1 MVSPS
6 LKRYGSA
13 LNRYK
18 WPCLAS
24 FLGVVGLS
32 TAVALQ
38 PPPLPQY
45 RAEGVLVTT
54 NSAPTAEEEAAQP
67 QAQSVV
73 SENALLS
80 DRLLQTVAQDLAT
93 IPIAITP
100 QTLRDHTRVT
110 LEGNGEQGQQISVA
124 FTWPDVDQA
133 QVILNRMFQAIVD
146 LSLET
151 NQAQL
156 QTIIDALE
164 RQLPAVESTLIA
176 AEEDLKNY
184 DRAQGLAIQAAQDGN
199 LLTAIANG
207 QEQQRQND
215 IALAAIQSQ
224 IQSLQQQLGLSP
236 QEALTASALS
246 ADPVIAKLR
255 SQILEAETQLDLL
268 SPTLRE
274 AHPTLQDINTTLVTY
289 DKLLEERAQEVIGG
303 NGLVAFANVSQ
314 IRQKSALDPAR
325 AELASQLVAL
335 NNEREAILRQQQ
347 VLAQSTTQLTADYAQ
362 LPDLQLERARKVQ
375 QIELNRTLYNQIQAK
390 RIDAQT
396 AKAETLSSLAIAEAP
411 ATAPLPQTVL
421 DPRLA
426 ISLGSLLG
434 LILAGTLAQLLAM
447 VDGTLHTRAEL
458 DAMLRNH
465 RLLPGSLPTLNPV
478 FTDDGGPRL
487 LRPSSLQ
494 AYENLWSSLKSSH
507 GQPETDG
514 QPKVIL
520 ITSSGQGEGKTTTAF
535 NLGIAAARAGHRTLL
550 LEVDWRYDSHSYL
563 LGVEPTTATRLDP
576 RVYYGEQSG
585 DPAQPVPQVD
595 NLFIVP
601 SLGPQD
607 SAATMLDAIEQFLVK
622 AREQFERIILD
633 APPLSPDISALV
645 LGIPVDGWVMV
656 ARANHT
662 KWAELESG
670 LDQLGDQGDSK
681 EPGLLGVILN
691 DAGKPRVSSRSDS

>member
-6 LKRYGSA
+6 LKRYGLA

-54 NSAPTAEEEAAQP
+54 KSAPTATEEEAQP
-67 QAQSVV
+67 QAQSIV

-80 DRLLQTVAQDLAT
+80 DRLLQTVAQDLAD
-93 IPIAITP
+93 IPIAVTP
-100 QTLRDHTRVT
+100 QTLSNHTQVT
-110 LEGNGEQGQQISVA
+110 LEGSAEQGQQISVA

-133 QVILNRMFQAIVD
+133 QVILDRMFQAIVD
-146 LSLET
+146 LSLEA

-156 QTIIDALE
+156 QTIIEALE

-184 DRAQGLAIQAAQDGN
+184 DRAQGLALQAAQEGN
-199 LLTAIANG
+199 LLTAIADG

-224 IQSLQQQLGLSP
+224 MQSLQQQLGLSP
-236 QEALTASALS
+236 EEALTASALS
-246 ADPVIAKLR
+246 ADPVIAQLR
-255 SQILEAETQLDLL
+255 SQILEAETQLELL

-274 AHPTLQDINTTLVTY
+274 AHPTLQDLNTTLVAY
-289 DKLLEERAQEVIGG
+289 DTLLEERAQEVIGG

-314 IRQKSALDPAR
+314 IRQQSALDPAR

-347 VLAQSTTQLTADYAQ
+347 VLAQSTTQLTSDYAQ
-362 LPDLQLERARKVQ
+362 LPDLQLERSRKVQ
-375 QIELNRTLYNQIQAK
+375 QIELNRALYDQIQAK

-411 ATAPLPQTVL
+411 ATALLPQTAL
-421 DPRLA
+421 NPKLA
-426 ISLGSLLG
+426 IAVGGLLG

-447 VDGTLHTRAEL
+447 VDGTIRTREDL
-458 DAMLRNH
+458 DAVLAKQGVP
-465 RLLPGSLPTLNPV
+465 LLGSLPTLNN
-478 FTDDGGPRL
+478 FTRPAQGAL
-487 LRPSSLQ
+487 LPAFTLQ
-494 AYENLWSSLKSSH
+494 AYENLWSSLRLELGRAEAADRPSR
-507 GQPETDG
+507 
-514 QPKVIL
+514 VIL
-520 ITSSGQGEGKTTTAF
+520 ITSSGEGEGKTTTAF
-535 NLGIAAARAGHRTLL
+535 NLGIAAARAGQRTLL
-550 LEVDWRYDSHSYL
+550 LEIDWRYASQSNR
-563 LGVEPTTATRLDP
+563 LGVQPAIGTGPELQT
-576 RVYYGEQSG
+576 YYEGRSG
-585 DPAQPVPQVD
+585 NSIQPVPEVE
-595 NLFIVP
+595 NLFILP
-601 SLGPQD
+601 SPGPQS
-607 SAATMLDAIEQFLVK
+607 SAAALLDVAEQFLIT
-622 AREQFERIILD
+622 ARESFDLIMID
-633 APPLSPDISALV
+633 APPLEPDISALV
-645 LGIPVDGWVMV
+645 LGISVDGWVMV

-662 KWAELESG
+662 QRAKLER
-670 LDQLGDQGDSK
+670 DLGQWGHR
-681 EPGLLGVILN
+681 PGLLGVILN
-691 DAGKPRVSSRSDS
+691 DAGRPKPS

>member
-6 LKRYGSA
+6 LKRYGLA
-13 LNRYK
+13 LNRHR

-54 NSAPTAEEEAAQP
+54 NSAPNAAEEAAQP
-67 QAQSVV
+67 QPQSIV

-80 DRLLQTVAQDLAT
+80 DSLLQTVAQDLAD

-110 LEGNGEQGQQISVA
+110 LEDSAEQGQQISVA
-124 FTWPDVDQA
+124 FTWSDVDQA
-133 QVILNRMFQAIVD
+133 QVILDRMFQAIVD
-146 LSLET
+146 LSLEA

-156 QTIIDALE
+156 QTIIEALE

-184 DRAQGLAIQAAQDGN
+184 DRAQGLALQAAQEGN

-224 IQSLQQQLGLSP
+224 MQSLQQQLGLSP

-246 ADPVIAKLR
+246 ADPVIAQLR
-255 SQILEAETQLDLL
+255 SQILEAETQLELL

-274 AHPTLQDINTTLVTY
+274 AHPTLQDLNTTLVAY
-289 DKLLEERAQEVIGG
+289 DTLLEERAQEVIGG

-314 IRQKSALDPAR
+314 IRQQSALDPAR

-347 VLAQSTTQLTADYAQ
+347 VLAQSTTQLTTDYAQ
-362 LPDLQLERARKVQ
+362 LPDLQLERSRKVQ
-375 QIELNRTLYNQIQAK
+375 QIELNRALYNQIQAK

-411 ATAPLPQTVL
+411 ATALLPQTAL
-421 DPRLA
+421 NPRLTIA
-426 ISLGSLLG
+426 VGSLLG

-447 VDGTLHTRAEL
+447 VDGTIRTREDL
-458 DAMLRNH
+458 DAVLVKH
-465 RLLPGSLPTLNPV
+465 GVPLLGSLPTLDSVTHQTQEALLPV
-478 FTDDGGPRL
+478 PA
-487 LRPSSLQ
+487 LQ
-494 AYENLWSSLKSSH
+494 AYENLWSSLRSELGRSESNRR
-507 GQPETDG
+507 PR
-514 QPKVIL
+514 VIL
-520 ITSSGQGEGKTTTAF
+520 VTSSGKGEGKTSTAF
-535 NLGIAAARAGHRTLL
+535 NLGIAAARAAQRTLL
-550 LEVDWRYDSHSYL
+550 LEVDWRYVSQSDR
-563 LGVEPTTATRLDP
+563 LGVQPAIAAGPGLQAYYDGRSDDP
-576 RVYYGEQSG
+576 IQ
-585 DPAQPVPQVD
+585 AVPEVE
-595 NLFIVP
+595 NLFILP
-601 SLGPQD
+601 SPGPQT
-607 SAATMLDAIEQFLVK
+607 SAAAMLDAVEQFLTT
-622 AREQFERIILD
+622 ARESFDLIMVD
-633 APPLSPDISALV
+633 APPLEPDISALV
-645 LGIPVDGWVMV
+645 LGIPVDGWVIV

-662 KWAELESG
+662 QRAKLESG
-670 LDQLGDQGDSK
+670 LGQ
-681 EPGLLGVILN
+681 
-691 DAGKPRVSSRSDS
+691 